1 MYKTILLALIVLVFS
16 SCSQGPS
23 NTTSNNNIDTEDAWI
38 REAPPN
44 ASMLA
49 GYVTITNNSDQE
61 RILTSAKSKQFKM
74 VEIHKTIVEDGVAK
88 MRRQDDLAIPAGGSL
103 VLEPG
108 SYHLMLMHPTEQL
121 KANDQV
127 TVTVK
132 LKSAEP
138 ANTEIDEIDIVMP
151 VKKPNS

>member
-1 MYKTILLALIVLVFS
+1 MYKTIFFALIVLLVS
-16 SCSQGPS
+16 SCNQSSS
-23 NTTSNNNIDTEDAWI
+23 NAISTADAWV

-61 RILTSAKSKQFKM
+61 RILKSAKSKQFKM

-88 MRRQDDLAIPAGGSL
+88 MRRQDDLPIPAGASL

-108 SYHLMLMHPTEQL
+108 SYHLMLMRPNSPL
-121 KANDQV
+121 KANDEV
-127 TVTVK
+127 TVTVSLQSGDDVK
-132 LKSAEP
+132 
-138 ANTEIDEIDIVMP
+138 EIDIIMP